1 MSSRKQFIFAVVVF
15 GTLGPFIRQINL
27 PPTELALYR
36 AILAAGFLS
45 FYLIIKQTAFD
56 FKQIKKEMV
65 LLFFSGAAMALNW
78 IFLFKAFNHTTVSL
92 ATLSYY
98 FAPVIVILVST
109 LIFKEAITTK
119 KVICFIASTMGLILM
134 TDIGESS
141 GSQLKGIL
149 FGLTAAFFYSI
160 VILFNKFIKNVP
172 AIQKTLLQ
180 FIAAIVVL
188 LPYVLITTGI
198 NITSI
203 NGSGLISLLIV
214 GLFHTGFTY
223 VLFFGSVKEL
233 SGHEVSLLSY
243 IDPLVAVIVSII
255 VLNESIL
262 PIQLLGGAMIIGFT
276 LINET
281 EKKEKTKN
289 NNMSA

>member
-1 MSSRKQFIFAVVVF
+1 MSSRKQFIFAVIVF
-15 GTLGPFIRQINL
+15 GTLGPFIRNITL
-27 PPTELALYR
+27 PPAELALYR
-36 AILAAGFLS
+36 AILAAGFLLL
-45 FYLIIKQTAFD
+45 YLVIKRTVFD
-56 FKQIKKEMV
+56 FSQIKKEML
-65 LLFFSGAAMALNW
+65 LLFLSGIAMAFNW

-109 LIFKEAITTK
+109 IIFKESITIK
-119 KVICFIASTMGLILM
+119 KIVCFIASTIGLILM
-134 TDIGESS
+134 TNIGESG
-141 GSQLKGIL
+141 GSQLIGIL
-149 FGLTAAFFYSI
+149 FGLTAAFFYAI

-172 AIQKTLLQ
+172 AIQKTLIQ
-180 FIAAIVVL
+180 FIAAIVIL

-203 NGSGLISLLIV
+203 NGTGLISLLIV

-223 VLFFGSVKEL
+223 VLFFGSVKDL
-233 SGHEVSLLSY
+233 TGHEVSILSY
-243 IDPLVAVIVSII
+243 LDPLVAVIVSIL

-276 LINET
+276 LLNET
-281 EKKEKTKN
+281 GKN
-289 NNMSA
+289 DKISS